1 MLGSAV
7 GGVGLKSTHG
17 PMGHAM
23 PMAARRM
30 GLGLGQAKGK
40 GHVGRVRGVAL
51 MSQNGAVGDAKT
63 EERGRAAQE
72 RQPHTTL

>member
-51 MSQNGAVGDAKT
+51 MSQNGAVGD
-63 EERGRAAQE
+63 EDGRA
-72 RQPHTTL
+72 RPRGSRGSRTLAL